1 MKKTLARVQP
11 FKKMLTAIQEKGIVL
26 NSIQFDEGFFAD
38 ADNEDADEKYL
49 HDLLNVSD
57 SQLKHYRKTIF
68 GEDFLMTYKR
78 LKSG

>member
-1 MKKTLARVQP
+1 MK
-11 FKKMLTAIQEKGIVL
+11 
-26 NSIQFDEGFFAD
+26 DFFAD